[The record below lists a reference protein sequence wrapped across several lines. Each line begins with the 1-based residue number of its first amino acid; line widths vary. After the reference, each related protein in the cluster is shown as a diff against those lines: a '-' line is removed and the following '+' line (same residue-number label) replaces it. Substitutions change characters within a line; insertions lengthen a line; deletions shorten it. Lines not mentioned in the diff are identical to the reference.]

1 MTKGIFT
8 VIARLKGQDMTGE
21 KILVLNATG
30 KVGRNTCRAL
40 IEAGFDVFGT
50 SRSNSDELTK
60 LGVHPVICNYTDR
73 EDIERALAETGAL
86 KLFSITDFFGAEKSK
101 SDTEIQHGKN
111 AIDAAKIAGVDHII
125 FVSVVDAE
133 LFNEHVTHIKT
144 KVVIEDYLRKS
155 DVPFS
160 ILRPTAFFENFDDPK
175 NWNPL
180 KRGAIKFL
188 STKRIKYCATY
199 DIGRA
204 AAVMFKNR
212 DTWLGRSLDVIGWEG
227 DLDDVAKAL
236 EKVGGVPVKA
246 KLAMPLFLRRL
257 LLKDLHNMFLYFE
270 TGGPKSSS
278 ADFKT
283 ILSNALTA
291 EDWFRFHGQYA
302 NGEKI
307 GS

>member
-1 MTKGIFT
+1 MSN
-8 VIARLKGQDMTGE
+8 E
-21 KILVLNATG
+21 KVLVLNATG

-40 IEAGFDVFGT
+40 KEAGFDVYGT
-50 SRSNSDELTK
+50 TRSNTNDLIE
-60 LGVHPVICNYTDR
+60 LGVNPVICNYTER
-73 EDIERALAETGAL
+73 SEIKRALAETGA
-86 KLFSITDFFGAEKSK
+86 KKIFSITDYFGAAKSK
-101 SDTEIQHGKN
+101 PDIEIQHGKN
-111 AIDAAKIAGVDHII
+111 AIDAAKAAGVDHFI

-133 LFNEHVTHIKT
+133 LFNKHVTHIKT
-144 KVVIEDYLRKS
+144 KIVIEDYLRKS
-155 DVPFS
+155 GIPYS

-180 KRGAIKFL
+180 KKGAIKFL

-227 DLDDVAKAL
+227 DLSEVAKAL
-236 EKVGGVPVKA
+236 EKVGGVPVKY
-246 KLAMPLFLRRL
+246 KLAMPVFLRRL
-257 LLKDLHNMFLYFE
+257 FLKDLHNMFLYFE
-270 TGGPKSSS
+270 AGGPKGSA
-278 ADFKT
+278 ADFKK
-283 ILSNALTA
+283 IIPDALSA
-291 EDWFRFHGQYA
+291 EDWFRFHGHYS